1 MDNTTTAIFL
11 LSGNS
16 DTDKNEVFRRLINE
30 VKENYVKMNS
40 YSKLLDT
47 AKNKVAIDVISEK
60 YVKADNNW
68 TGKINELGAFIF
80 QGSGLDKLFN
90 ISVNFD
96 KFTADIMFEE
106 KMLQDECSALY
117 EHLKSN
123 GWEFRN
129 HRDRA

>member
-1 MDNTTTAIFL
+1 MDNTATAIFL
-11 LSGNS
+11 LTGNS
-16 DTDKNEVFRRLINE
+16 DKGKNEVFRRLINE

-47 AKNKVAIDVISEK
+47 AKNKVAIDVITEK
-60 YVKADNNW
+60 YVKADSNW

-80 QGSGLDKLFN
+80 QGADLDKLFN

-96 KFTADIMFEE
+96 KFTADIIFEDE
-106 KMLQDECSALY
+106 MLQDECSALY

-123 GWEFRN
+123 GWEFRKPE
-129 HRDRA
+129 DRA

>member
-1 MDNTTTAIFL
+1 MDNTATAIFL
-11 LSGNS
+11 LAGNS
-16 DTDKNEVFRRLINE
+16 DKGKNEVFRRLINE
-30 VKENYVKMNS
+30 VKENYVKMGS
-40 YSKLLDT
+40 YSKLLDV
-47 AKNKVAIDVISEK
+47 AKNAVAIDVITEK

-96 KFTADIMFEE
+96 KFTADIIFEDE
-106 KMLQDECSALY
+106 MLQDECSALY

-123 GWEFRN
+123 GWEFRKSE
-129 HRDRA
+129 DRA